1 MIRRGRPG
9 LFGFFLG
16 GALIWALFLP
26 LYSER
31 GLTID
36 PRPPIVLLMVL
47 LLLGFIGQMR
57 WTLRPWLRWVF
68 AVAIVLLALLQFAAA
83 AVEQI
88 LDRSLDLYFDF
99 RHVPNL
105 LALYLDA
112 AGWRGVLALIA
123 AALGLALVLGLT
135 AHSLAAM
142 ERAVAR
148 PITAVS
154 ALGAGLIGLLLI
166 ALPFAPPIDTAAAS
180 ATGEQ
185 AITAW
190 RAFAVLHGYD
200 TRYATALD
208 APQPPP
214 GKLPGLKGK
223 DVYLVFI
230 ESYGTV
236 GLDDPAYRR
245 ALDPALQDFAST
257 VEGAGYTLLSSRL
270 VSPVFGGGSWL
281 AHGTLA
287 SGIKLDQLANELLLN
302 GHRLSLPRY
311 LAAAGYRTV
320 EVMPG
325 IKKPDPEAA
334 FWGFDA
340 HYFDADLGYRGPPFG
355 WFNIP
360 DQFTLK
366 QFAARE
372 LTPGH
377 GSLFAQIVL
386 VSSHTPFAPVPP
398 YLDDWSDVGPYNN
411 EPDDVW
417 ARVYAPP
424 DWNNLDQPYLESIS
438 YDLKTLGAWLKGLD
452 NDALVVVLGDHQ
464 PPEITRVAGQPWTVP
479 VYVLSRDAD
488 LVEPFAVLGYTP
500 GDTPS
505 PRDHPEGMEKF
516 LGEFLSGFSVARCL
530 DSASHDGSPLG
541 DSPLACATPP
551 RPASAPPQSP
561 DARAASPPSP
571 G

>member
-1 MIRRGRPG
+1 MASLSAAR
-9 LFGFFLG
+9 
-16 GALIWALFLP
+16 LIWALFLP

-36 PRPPIVLLMVL
+36 PRPPVVL
-47 LLLGFIGQMR
+47 LLVLLLFGLVGQMR
-57 WTLRPWLRWVF
+57 WTLGPWLRRLL
-68 AVAIVLLALLQFAAA
+68 ALAIVLLALLQLVAA

-105 LALYLDA
+105 LALYVGA
-112 AGWRGVLALIA
+112 AGWRGILVLIA
-123 AALGLALVLGLT
+123 AALGLVLLLWLT
-135 AHSLAAM
+135 VRALAAI
-142 ERAVAR
+142 EHAVAR
-148 PITAVS
+148 PMTAVAS
-154 ALGAGLIGLLLI
+154 LGVGLIGLVLV
-166 ALPFAPPIDTAAAS
+166 ALPFARPIDTAAAS
-180 ATGEQ
+180 AAGEQ
-185 AITAW
+185 TFAAW
-190 RAFAVLHGYD
+190 RAFTVLHGFD
-200 TRYATALD
+200 TRYAAALD
-208 APQPPP
+208 APQPPT

-236 GLDDPAYRR
+236 GLDDPGYRHV
-245 ALDPALQDFAST
+245 LDPALADFAGT
-257 VEGAGYTLLSSRL
+257 TQAAGYTLLSSRL

-287 SGIKLDQLANELLLN
+287 SGIRLDQLANELLLN
-302 GHRLSLPRY
+302 GHRLTLPRY

-325 IKKPDPEAA
+325 IKKPDPEAG
-334 FWGFDA
+334 FWEFDA
-340 HYFDADLGYRGPPFG
+340 HYFDADLDYTGPPFG

-366 QFAARE
+366 QFAAHE

-377 GSLFAQIVL
+377 GPLFAQIVL

-398 YLDDWSDVGPYNN
+398 YLTDLSDVGPYTN
-411 EPDDVW
+411 EPDDLW

-424 DWNNLDQPYLESIS
+424 DWNNLDQPYLDSIA

-452 NDALVVVLGDHQ
+452 QEALVIVLGDHQ

-488 LVEPFAVLGYTP
+488 LVQPFAALGYTP
-500 GDTPS
+500 GDAPP
-505 PRDHPEGMEKF
+505 PRDNPEGMEKF
-516 LGEFLSGFSVARCL
+516 LGEFLSAFTVA
-530 DSASHDGSPLG
+530 
-541 DSPLACATPP
+541 PP
-551 RPASAPPQSP
+551 RPLAEALPQSP
-561 DARAASPPSP
+561 GVQAASQP
-571 G
+571 

>member
-1 MIRRGRPG
+1 MNRRARAG
-9 LFGFFLG
+9 LLGFFLG

-26 LYSER
+26 LYSEH
-31 GLTID
+31 GLGID
-36 PRPPIVLLMVL
+36 PRPPVVLLGVL
-47 LLLGFIGQMR
+47 LLLGFTGQMR
-57 WTLRPWLRWVF
+57 WTLRPWLRWLLTV
-68 AVAIVLLALLQFAAA
+68 VIVLLALLQLVSAG
-83 AVEQI
+83 VEQI

-105 LALYLDA
+105 LALYVDA
-112 AGWRGVLALIA
+112 AGWRGILVVIA
-123 AALGLALVLGLT
+123 AALGLMLLLWLTERALAAIERAMARPLT
-135 AHSLAAM
+135 A
-142 ERAVAR
+142 VA
-148 PITAVS
+148 S
-154 ALGAGLIGLLLI
+154 LGAGLIGLALI
-166 ALPFAPPIDTAAAS
+166 ALPFVQPIDTAAATAVS
-180 ATGEQ
+180 EQ
-185 AITAW
+185 TVAAW
-190 RAFAVLHGYD
+190 RAFTVLHSFD
-200 TRYATALD
+200 TRYAAALN
-208 APQPPP
+208 APQPPA

-223 DVYLVFI
+223 DVYLIFI

-236 GLDDPAYRR
+236 GLDDPAYRHV
-245 ALDPALQDFAST
+245 LDPALTDFANT
-257 VEGAGYTLLSSRL
+257 VEGAGYTLLSSRV

-302 GHRLSLPRY
+302 SHRLTLPRY

-334 FWGFDA
+334 FWGFDT
-340 HYFDADLGYRGPPFG
+340 HYFDADLGYAGPPFG

-377 GSLFAQIVL
+377 APLFAQIVL

-398 YLDDWSDVGPYNN
+398 YLTDWSDVGPYNN

-424 DWNNLDQPYLESIS
+424 DWNNLDQPYLDSIA

-452 NDALVVVLGDHQ
+452 RDALVIILGDHQ
-464 PPEITRVAGQPWTVP
+464 PPEVTRVAGQPWTVP
-479 VYVLSRDAD
+479 VYVLSRDAE
-488 LVEPFAVLGYTP
+488 LVQPFAALGYTP

-505 PRDHPEGMEKF
+505 PRDNPEGMERF
-516 LGEFLSGFSVARCL
+516 LGEFLSAFSVAPI
-530 DSASHDGSPLG
+530 APG
-541 DSPLACATPP
+541 APP
-551 RPASAPPQSP
+551 PPASAPPQNP
-561 DARAASPPSP
+561 GVQAASQP
-571 G
+571 

>member
-1 MIRRGRPG
+1 MRRRARAG
-9 LFGFFLG
+9 LLGFFLG

-36 PRPPIVLLMVL
+36 PRPPVVLLLVL
-47 LLLGFIGQMR
+47 LLLGFVGQMR
-57 WTLRPWLRWVF
+57 LTMRPWLRWLL
-68 AVAIVLLALLQFAAA
+68 AAAIMLLALLQLASA

-112 AGWRGVLALIA
+112 AGWRGILVVIA
-123 AALGLALVLGLT
+123 TALGLTLLLWLTARALVGI
-135 AHSLAAM
+135 
-142 ERAVAR
+142 ERAMAR
-148 PITAVS
+148 PMTAVAS
-154 ALGAGLIGLLLI
+154 LVVGLIGLLLI
-166 ALPFAPPIDTAAAS
+166 ALPIAQPIDTAAAS
-180 ATGEQ
+180 AAGAQTL
-185 AITAW
+185 AAW
-190 RAFAVLHGYD
+190 RAFMVLHGFD
-200 TRYATALD
+200 GRYGVALD
-208 APQPPP
+208 APQPAP

-223 DVYLVFI
+223 DVYLIFV

-245 ALDPALQDFAST
+245 VLDPALADFAST

-287 SGIKLDQLANELLLN
+287 RGIKLDQLANELLLN
-302 GHRLSLPRY
+302 GHRLTLPRY
-311 LAAAGYRTV
+311 VAAAGYRTV

-325 IKKPDPEAA
+325 IKKPNPEAA

-340 HYFDADLGYRGPPFG
+340 HYFDADLGYAGPPFG

-366 QFAARE
+366 QFAAHE

-377 GSLFAQIVL
+377 PPLFAQIVL

-417 ARVYAPP
+417 GRVYAPP
-424 DWNNLDQPYLESIS
+424 DWNNLDRPYLESIS

-452 NDALVVVLGDHQ
+452 RDALVIILGDHQ

-488 LVEPFAVLGYTP
+488 LVEPFAALGYTP
-500 GDTPS
+500 GDTPP
-505 PRDHPEGMEKF
+505 PRDNPEGMEKF
-516 LGEFLSGFSVARCL
+516 LAEFLA
-530 DSASHDGSPLG
+530 AYGSP
-541 DSPLACATPP
+541 SVSSQVEVTVV
-551 RPASAPPQSP
+551 PAKAGTQGSE
-561 DARAASPPSP
+561 
-571 G
+571 

>member
-1 MIRRGRPG
+1 MNRRARAG

-16 GALIWALFLP
+16 GALIWALFVP
-26 LYSER
+26 LYGER
-31 GLTID
+31 GFAID
-36 PRPPIVLLMVL
+36 PRPPVVLLLVL

-57 WTLRPWLRWVF
+57 WTLRPWLRGLL
-68 AVAIVLLALLQFAAA
+68 ALAIVLLALLQLVAAGVA
-83 AVEQI
+83 QI
-88 LDRSLDLYFDF
+88 LDRPLDLYFDF

-105 LALYLDA
+105 LALYVDA
-112 AGWRGVLALIA
+112 AGWRGVLVLIA
-123 AALGLALVLGLT
+123 ATLGLLLLLWLT
-135 AHSLAAM
+135 ERALAAI

-148 PITAVS
+148 PVTAVA
-154 ALGAGLIGLLLI
+154 ALAAGLFGLLLI
-166 ALPFAPPIDTAAAS
+166 ALPFARPIDAAAAS
-180 ATGEQ
+180 AAAGQTI
-185 AITAW
+185 AAW
-190 RAFAVLHGYD
+190 HAFTVLHGFD
-200 TRYATALD
+200 RRYAAALD
-208 APQPPP
+208 APQPPA

-245 ALDPALQDFAST
+245 VLDPALAEFAST
-257 VEGAGYTLLSSRL
+257 VDGAGYRLLSSRL

-302 GHRLSLPRY
+302 GHRLTLPRY

-340 HYFDADLGYRGPPFG
+340 HYFDADLGYAGPPFG

-366 QFAARE
+366 QFAAHE
-372 LTPGH
+372 LSPGH
-377 GSLFAQIVL
+377 GPLFAQIVL
-386 VSSHTPFAPVPP
+386 VSSHTPFVPVPP

-411 EPDDVW
+411 EPDDLW

-424 DWNNLDQPYLESIS
+424 DWNNLDQPYLDSIS
-438 YDLKTLGAWLKGLD
+438 YDLKTLGVWLKGLD
-452 NDALVVVLGDHQ
+452 NDALVIILGDHQ

-488 LVEPFAVLGYTP
+488 LVQPFAARGYTP
-500 GDTPS
+500 GDAPP
-505 PRDHPEGMEKF
+505 PRDNPEGMEKF
-516 LGEFLSGFSVARCL
+516 LAAFLSDFSAEPCS
-530 DSASHDGSPLG
+530 DPASRDGSAL
-541 DSPLACATPP
+541 DARNACATPP
-551 RPASAPPQSP
+551 QPASAPPQSP
-561 DARAASPPSP
+561 GVQAASQP
-571 G
+571 